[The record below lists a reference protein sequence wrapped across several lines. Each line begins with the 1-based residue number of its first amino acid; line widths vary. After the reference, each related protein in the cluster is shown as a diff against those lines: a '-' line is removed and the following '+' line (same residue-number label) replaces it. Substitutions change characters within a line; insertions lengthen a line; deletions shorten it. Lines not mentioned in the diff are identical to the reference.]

1 MKESE
6 IENKKA
12 RIDKG
17 VTVSIYFNLLECYF
31 VTRNV
36 VEADKILDELNKID
50 LPNRD
55 KKQREAYTTLFM
67 DLKMRMNANGL

>member
-1 MKESE
+1 
-6 IENKKA
+6 
-12 RIDKG
+12 
-17 VTVSIYFNLLECYF
+17 LECYF